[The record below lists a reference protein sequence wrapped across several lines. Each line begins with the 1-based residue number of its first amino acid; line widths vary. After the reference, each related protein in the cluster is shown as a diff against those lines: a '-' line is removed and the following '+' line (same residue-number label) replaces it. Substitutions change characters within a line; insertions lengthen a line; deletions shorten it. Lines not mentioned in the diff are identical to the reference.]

1 MTNEPKPTKSKERK
15 IFVILAIALV
25 WIFGMP
31 TLLTDLGLFKP
42 LRALLFTIWFPVF
55 IFFLIRGR
63 KWLAE
68 DIKQFNKD

>member
-1 MTNEPKPTKSKERK
+1 MENESNIRKAKERK
-15 IFVILAIALV
+15 VFAIIAIALV

-31 TLLTDLGLFKP
+31 SLLTELGFLKP

-55 IFFLIRGR
+55 IFFLFRGR